1 MDRSGLWKR
10 PAWYGSTAGGGETAD
25 SCGVPVCRESGV
37 WGFLLQITQFG
48 YPWVLATRRGAIEL
62 TVAPVNE
69 FHWLV
74 ASVHIRAGL

>member
-1 MDRSGLWKR
+1 MEAQWAEERLQTPVVSLF
-10 PAWYGSTAGGGETAD
+10 AGSREF
-25 SCGVPVCRESGV
+25 GV
-37 WGFLLQITQFG
+37 FLLQITQFG